1 MREMRSTVPKKKKE
15 TLPVIADYALIEPWR
30 NTNSG
35 NARWSFAQK
44 GGKTYFIKEFLS
56 PAFPSADAI
65 SKEALTRKRA
75 LCYAFYSKKRRL
87 YQKIEQSATG
97 NLVLISD
104 FFLFGTKY
112 YITTEKIDEAKV
124 SVDSIARAPEAK
136 KRLLLKILTFS
147 LMKLHENEVV
157 HADLKPNNILI
168 KESESGDNLIAKII
182 DFDGSYLVGEQPDSE
197 EIQGD
202 QTFLAPETCRYMFG
216 EEVKLTQKV
225 DVFAAG
231 LLFHLYLTGGLPA
244 VDKDFDY
251 VHEALLEDGKV
262 YLSPKLRE
270 PYAGL
275 VRRMIDVDPEK
286 RPDMKTVLDELN
298 AMDGKKPEP
307 KPVPKPESKPEPKP
321 EPDDS
326 GLKKT
331 NLWKKPSGF

>member
-1 MREMRSTVPKKKKE
+1 MKEMRSSVPKKPKE

-35 NARWSFAQK
+35 NARWSFAGK
-44 GGKTYFIKEFLS
+44 DGKTYFIKEFLS
-56 PAFPSADAI
+56 PVFPSSDAI
-65 SKEALTRKRA
+65 SKEALAKKRA
-75 LCYAFYSKKRRL
+75 LCYNYYSSKRRL

-112 YITTEKIDEAKV
+112 YITTEKIEEAKV
-124 SVDSIARAPEAK
+124 TVENIAKAPEAK

-147 LMKLHENEVV
+147 LMKLHENGVV

-182 DFDGSYLVGEQPDSE
+182 DFDGSYLVGEQPGSE

-202 QTFLAPETCRYMFG
+202 LPYLAPETCRYMFG
-216 EEVKLTQKV
+216 EDVKLTQKV
-225 DVFAAG
+225 DVFTTG
-231 LLFHLYLTGGLPA
+231 LLFHLYLTGALPT
-244 VDKDFDY
+244 VDKGFDY
-251 VHEALLEDGKV
+251 VHEALLENGEV
-262 YLSPKLRE
+262 HLSPKLRE
-270 PYAGL
+270 PYLSL
-275 VRRMIDVDPEK
+275 VRSMIDIDPEK
-286 RPDMKTVLDELN
+286 RPDMKTVLDALN

-307 KPVPKPESKPEPKP
+307 KPEAVPAPEPKP
-321 EPDDS
+321 EPAEP

-331 NLWKKPSGF
+331 SLWRKPTGF